1 MRIRVYGLGES
12 DERSEDTNEA
22 LKSSVLWS
30 SVSRTR
36 VEAWLC
42 LLRQRLV
49 CCSVVALPKLNCISH
64 LSSFLRL

>member
-30 SVSRTR
+30 SVSRT
-36 VEAWLC
+36 
-42 LLRQRLV
+42 QG
-49 CCSVVALPKLNCISH
+49 
-64 LSSFLRL
+64 